1 MKPTVNTDYI
11 YWNVIL
17 LSHVFYCKI
26 LDYEQN
32 ERMQY

>member
-1 MKPTVNTDYI
+1 MKPTVNPDYT
-11 YWNVIL
+11 YRNVIL
-17 LSHVFYCKI
+17 LSHVFYFKI